1 MKLGN
6 NCLYVNRRNEDVID
20 LIGEYSDMWGLPE
33 NGAVFYIIRD
43 YGRLKLQERIRELE
57 GVR

>member
-20 LIGEYSDMWGLPE
+20 LIEDYADMMGLPE
-33 NGAVFYIIRD
+33 NGAIFHIVRD
-43 YGRLKLQERIRELE
+43 YGRLRLNERIRELE
-57 GVR
+57 GKA